1 MADNENKIDEAE
13 KAEPTETKAVEAEAT
28 EATETKAVE
37 AEQAEKPAKAE
48 KAEKAEKKAD
58 KAPSKPSDYSPRL
71 KTDYEERI
79 VKAMTEK
86 FGYKN
91 RLEVPRLDKIVVNMG
106 VGEAT
111 QDKKK
116 VEAAAAEM
124 EAIAGQKPV
133 ITKAKKSI
141 AQFKLREGMPIGCKV
156 TLRRDRMYEFLDRLV
171 TVALPRVRDFRGLNP
186 RSFDGRGNYAM
197 GLKEQIV
204 FPEINYDQI
213 EKVRGMDIIV
223 TTTAKT
229 DEEARELLR
238 LFNFPFPAEAEEKQA
253 A

>member
-1 MADNENKIDEAE
+1 M
-13 KAEPTETKAVEAEAT
+13 
-28 EATETKAVE
+28 
-37 AEQAEKPAKAE
+37 AEQKYTPRLR
-48 KAEKAEKKAD
+48 
-58 KAPSKPSDYSPRL
+58 SDY
-71 KTDYEERI
+71 DDRI
-79 VKAMTEK
+79 VQAMIDR

-91 RLEVPRLDKIVVNMG
+91 RMEVPRLEKIVINMG

-124 EAIAGQKPV
+124 QAIAGQKPV

-156 TLRRDRMYEFLDRLV
+156 TLRRERMYEFLDRLV

-186 RSFDGRGNYAM
+186 KSFDGRGNYAM

-213 EKVRGMDIIV
+213 DKVRGMDIIV

-238 LFNFPFPAEAEEKQA
+238 LFNFPFPADEEKEA

>member
-1 MADNENKIDEAE
+1 MADPKYTARLRR
-13 KAEPTETKAVEAEAT
+13 
-28 EATETKAVE
+28 
-37 AEQAEKPAKAE
+37 
-48 KAEKAEKKAD
+48 
-58 KAPSKPSDYSPRL
+58 DY
-71 KTDYEERI
+71 DERI
-79 VKAMTEK
+79 APAMIEK

-91 RLEVPRLDKIVVNMG
+91 RLEVPRLEKIVLNMG

-116 VEAAAAEM
+116 VETAAAELQQ
-124 EAIAGQKPV
+124 IAGQKPV

-141 AQFKLREGMPIGCKV
+141 AQFKLREGMTI
-156 TLRRDRMYEFLDRLV
+156 
-171 TVALPRVRDFRGLNP
+171 ALPRVRDVRGLNP

-213 EKVRGMDIIV
+213 DKVRGMDVIV

-229 DEEARELLR
+229 DEA
-238 LFNFPFPAEAEEKQA
+238 
-253 A
+253 

>member
-1 MADNENKIDEAE
+1 MADKEKKVEEAQEPVTEQVEVERVGEAE
-13 KAEPTETKAVEAEAT
+13 KAEAKAIEALPKVEEA
-28 EATETKAVE
+28 AV
-37 AEQAEKPAKAE
+37 PKAE
-48 KAEKAEKKAD
+48 KTAAK
-58 KAPSKPSDYSPRL
+58 PSKTPKDYKPRL
-71 KTDYEERI
+71 KADYDDRI
-79 VKAMTEK
+79 VKAMTDK

-91 RLEVPRLDKIVVNMG
+91 RLEVPHLEKIVINMG

-111 QDKKK
+111 QDKKR

-124 EAIAGQKPV
+124 QAIAGQKPV

-156 TLRRDRMYEFLDRLV
+156 TLRRERMYEFLDRLV
-171 TVALPRVRDFRGLNP
+171 TIALPRVRDFRGLNP

-213 EKVRGMDIIV
+213 DKVRGMDIIV